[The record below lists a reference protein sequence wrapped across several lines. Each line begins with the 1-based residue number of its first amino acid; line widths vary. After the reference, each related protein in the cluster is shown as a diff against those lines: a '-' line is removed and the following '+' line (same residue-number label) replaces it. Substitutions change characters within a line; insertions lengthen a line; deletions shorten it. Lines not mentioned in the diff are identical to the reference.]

1 VAPLTFLWRSHMAT
15 RRTTSDKR
23 QRERA
28 KQAKAAAKRARRQE
42 KTSDE
47 TVETSTDDDAATTEQ
62 LLERIEALHA
72 SFDAGTL
79 PFEEFE
85 EQRSELVDQLAIR
98 LAQ

>member
-1 VAPLTFLWRSHMAT
+1 MAT

-28 KQAKAAAKRARRQE
+28 KQAKAAEKRARRLE
-42 KTSDE
+42 KASDDA
-47 TVETSTDDDAATTEQ
+47 VETPAIDDDGTTTDQ
-62 LLERIEALHA
+62 LLQRIEALHA

-79 PFEEFE
+79 SFEDFE
-85 EQRSELVDQLAIR
+85 QQRSELVDQLAIR

>member
-1 VAPLTFLWRSHMAT
+1 MAT

-42 KTSDE
+42 KTNDE
-47 TVETSTDDDAATTEQ
+47 TVEATAVDDAVTTEQ
-62 LLERIEALHA
+62 LLERIETLHA
-72 SFDAGTL
+72 SFDEGTL
-79 PFEEFE
+79 SFEDFE